1 MVRTAFAGAKV
12 QRNFGIGEVLFASCC
27 FTAKKQ
33 TINPL
38 ERILL
43 IISYYIKK
51 QTINSYFARSAQTI
65 IACCFKKKRQPAYG
79 IAA

>member
-12 QRNFGIGEVLFASCC
+12 QRIFGIGEVLIASYFAQSAQTIIACC

-51 QTINSYFARSAQTI
+51 
-65 IACCFKKKRQPAYG
+65 
-79 IAA
+79 

>member
-12 QRNFGIGEVLFASCC
+12 QRNFGIGEVLIASCC

-51 QTINSYFARSAQTI
+51 
-65 IACCFKKKRQPAYG
+65 
-79 IAA
+79 